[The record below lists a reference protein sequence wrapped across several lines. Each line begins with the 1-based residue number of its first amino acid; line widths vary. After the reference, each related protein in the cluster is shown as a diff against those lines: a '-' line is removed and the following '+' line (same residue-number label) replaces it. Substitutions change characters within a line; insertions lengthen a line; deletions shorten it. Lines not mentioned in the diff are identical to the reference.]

1 MARLIRSGT
10 WVKQTFEEGYRPTPK
25 TVRKWVESGVL
36 PGKIID
42 DVVYVDALAF
52 DLGGPVFEIPKP
64 IEKPKRREFTIEEM
78 VWGRSKE

>member
-25 TVRKWVESGVL
+25 TVRRWVESGVL

-52 DLGGPVFEIPKP
+52 DLGGPVFDTPKP
-64 IEKPKRREFTIEEM
+64 KEKSKRREITAEELL
-78 VWGRSKE
+78 WGVRKE